1 MRLPQGDTLPL
12 PLRCL
17 LSPGV
22 GVGGGGERDTPEAPF
37 LQESKLRLICT
48 PRTKGEGFG
57 RVTHRSQK
65 TGILP
70 PLLPPSAH
78 TQKEGRRLQRL
89 PPALSISLTAGT
101 ARHPH
106 RLPRQNPRDTHK
118 EPALRRGR
126 PSPGFSRR
134 ALPRRPGLRWGR
146 GEAFERSQRG
156 EGGPRPAF
164 PARRQGYLGV
174 PNAWRSGSEK
184 GKKKTAP
191 RQPAKGAR
199 VKSPGPGDLRH
210 RNILLIVAEDQDVP
224 TGRPRDVRSPGR
236 GGDGGGET
244 RPGGTS
250 SIQYAS
256 IFRMCGLISLCTHW
270 K

>member
-1 MRLPQGDTLPL
+1 MTPSHFLCGASFPQGW
-12 PLRCL
+12 
-17 LSPGV
+17 G
-22 GVGGGGERDTPEAPF
+22 GGGGGERDTPEAPF
-37 LQESKLRLICT
+37 LQESKLRLIPPPPPNT
-48 PRTKGEGFG
+48 EREGFG
-57 RVTHRSQK
+57 RVTHRSQR
-65 TGILP
+65 TGTLP

-89 PPALSISLTAGT
+89 PPALFISLTAGT

-106 RLPRQNPRDTHK
+106 RLPRQNPRDTHE

-126 PSPGFSRR
+126 PSPGFSSR
-134 ALPRRPGLRWGR
+134 ALPRRPGVEWGEIFEKSEGR
-146 GEAFERSQRG
+146 GWPSPRFPGPKTGLFVGAKRLAVRVRVR
-156 EGGPRPAF
+156 EG
-164 PARRQGYLGV
+164 Q
-174 PNAWRSGSEK
+174 EK
-184 GKKKTAP
+184 AQ